1 MNNKYF
7 SYQTRE
13 YIHIAN
19 YKTFKEHIKIEYD
32 TQFFENSINKLTDNI
47 IGALSY
53 NPDNINFFDI
63 ETGEHLFTMRA
74 EKDEYPIFFHGFLV
88 SKRNKGEIEII
99 TLSEYLAYQRTYG
112 YLADWKLSD
121 NNNKLEKMSI
131 TTKRWSDRHHHIY
144 EMKDNTI
151 LISGFDEFHVLFYP
165 S

>member
-1 MNNKYF
+1 MPIK
-7 SYQTRE
+7 QKIL
-13 YIHIAN
+13 YILQIIRLS
-19 YKTFKEHIKIEYD
+19 KEHIKIKYH